1 MFPVNLCILS
11 ELKSESVSEINRN
24 SVRIEIGIGVR
35 NEPEQS
41 LLVTSFRH
49 VSRVT
54 ALVPFHGAGNP
65 HLEVRSWKLEFGVAS
80 LLMVGSGV
88 QGFMGSWAQG
98 FRLPTEKVTRNK

>member
-41 LLVTSFRH
+41 KTNKIVLTLSFEQGIITSF
-49 VSRVT
+49 
-54 ALVPFHGAGNP
+54 LIEG
-65 HLEVRSWKLEFGVAS
+65 L
-80 LLMVGSGV
+80 
-88 QGFMGSWAQG
+88 
-98 FRLPTEKVTRNK
+98 